1 MDTKMIE
8 VLIKQL
14 EQSSLHELELT
25 LGNDSLHLV
34 KASPAA
40 APAPA
45 TRLRKIR
52 QRHPSRRYRTSRKRM
67 KAQRSK
73 RHWSESF
80 IWLLNQALIRTFK
93 SAITLK
99 KVTLSASSNL

>member
-45 TRLRKIR
+45 T
-52 QRHPSRRYRTSRKRM
+52 PAPENAAATPRYRTSRKRM

>member
-45 TRLRKIR
+45 T
-52 QRHPSRRYRTSRKRM
+52 PAPENAASRRYRTSRKRM